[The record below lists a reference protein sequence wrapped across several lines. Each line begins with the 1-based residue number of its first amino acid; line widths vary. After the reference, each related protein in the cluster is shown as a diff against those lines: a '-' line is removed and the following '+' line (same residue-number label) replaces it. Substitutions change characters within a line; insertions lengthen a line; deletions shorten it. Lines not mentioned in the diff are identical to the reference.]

1 MFTPFCSADLLTV
14 SLKDKR
20 ALLSQLKA
28 SIKNDVVLQKETRLS
43 IKSSK
48 EKAAKAKVLAA
59 IKAAEIKLA
68 KLNARL
74 AA

>member
-28 SIKNDVVLQKETRLS
+28 SIKNDVAIQKETRLA

-48 EKAAKAKVLAA
+48 EKAAKSKVLAA